1 MTLKKHI
8 LLIVGFVIAFN
19 GYGQSRAIKKV
30 IKKQYNNFSYVKTSE
45 ILGEVAAKGYKSVDL
60 FQKLGNSFYFNN
72 KMEDA
77 AKWYGEL
84 MALEGT
90 DLATEKIDPEYYYR
104 YSQALKSIQKYD
116 EADQWMQKFAENK
129 ASDLRGKSFLGKRD
143 YLKSI
148 EEKSESFIIKN
159 MDINS
164 AASDFGSNQYKNQL
178 IFASSRTPG
187 DIYKWNE
194 QPFLELHAATKQ
206 EDGSYSNVE
215 KFDKRIN
222 TAYHESTVSFTPDD
236 KIMYFTRNN
245 YTKRKLKKDLEGIT
259 RLKMYRASIQKD
271 GSWGDVKGIHFNSD
285 QYSVAHPTV
294 NVRGTKLYFASDM
307 PGTVG
312 ASDLYVVDINADGS
326 LGTPTN
332 LGSKINTEGQ
342 ETFPYVNSKGDL
354 YFSSNGLT
362 GLGGLDIFMIR
373 DFENKYEKRESFVV
387 ENVGKPI
394 NSSMD
399 DFGYYENLG
408 TQEGFFTSNR
418 DGGKGDDDIYQF
430 VVPDCLQQLE
440 GLVLD
445 EDTKQ
450 LITGATVRLF
460 EASGEEIGKM
470 IVGEDAQYTFQDVPC
485 EKEYLVRVEKE
496 NYTSDEARVMT
507 SNNRKEVLN
516 LDLEIKADQ
525 VEIAVGTNLREAINL
540 NPIYFNFDKANIRPD
555 AEVEL
560 QKVIAV
566 LEKYP
571 NMKIDVRSHT
581 DSRASKSYNDA
592 LSSRRNASTIKYLI
606 QVGGIA
612 ATRLTGKGYG
622 ERQLSNGCSD
632 GVRCSKDEHQQNR
645 RSDFII
651 VSMD

>member
-1 MTLKKHI
+1 
-8 LLIVGFVIAFN
+8 
-19 GYGQSRAIKKV
+19 
-30 IKKQYNNFSYVKTSE
+30 
-45 ILGEVAAKGYKSVDL
+45 
-60 FQKLGNSFYFNN
+60 
-72 KMEDA
+72 MEDA

-399 DFGYYENLG
+399 
-408 TQEGFFTSNR
+408 
-418 DGGKGDDDIYQF
+418 
-430 VVPDCLQQLE
+430 
-440 GLVLD
+440 
-445 EDTKQ
+445 
-450 LITGATVRLF
+450 
-460 EASGEEIGKM
+460 
-470 IVGEDAQYTFQDVPC
+470 
-485 EKEYLVRVEKE
+485 
-496 NYTSDEARVMT
+496 
-507 SNNRKEVLN
+507 
-516 LDLEIKADQ
+516 
-525 VEIAVGTNLREAINL
+525 
-540 NPIYFNFDKANIRPD
+540 NI
-555 AEVEL
+555 
-560 QKVIAV
+560 
-566 LEKYP
+566 
-571 NMKIDVRSHT
+571 
-581 DSRASKSYNDA
+581 
-592 LSSRRNASTIKYLI
+592 
-606 QVGGIA
+606 
-612 ATRLTGKGYG
+612 
-622 ERQLSNGCSD
+622 
-632 GVRCSKDEHQQNR
+632 
-645 RSDFII
+645 
-651 VSMD
+651 

>member
-1 MTLKKHI
+1 MTLKKYI
-8 LLIVGFVIAFN
+8 LLIVGFVLAFN
-19 GYGQSRAIKKV
+19 GYGQSRAIKKA

-116 EADQWMQKFAENK
+116 EADSWMQKFAESK
-129 ASDLRGKSFLGKRD
+129 STDLRGKSFLGKRD

-148 EEKSESFIIKN
+148 DELSESFAIKN

-178 IFASSRTPG
+178 IFASSRAPG

-215 KFDKRIN
+215 KFDKTIN
-222 TAYHESTVSFTPDD
+222 TEYHESTVSFSPDD
-236 KIMYFTRNN
+236 QVMYFTRNN
-245 YTKRKLKKDLEGIT
+245 YTKRRLKKDVDGIT

-271 GSWGDVKGIHFNSD
+271 GSWGDVKAIHFNSD
-285 QYSVAHPTV
+285 AYSVAHPTV
-294 NVRGTKLYFASDM
+294 NAKGTKLYFASDM
-307 PGTVG
+307 PGTIG

-332 LGSKINTEGQ
+332 LGSKLNTEAQ
-342 ETFPYVNSKGDL
+342 ETFPYINSKGDL

-362 GLGGLDIFMIR
+362 GLGGLDIFMIK
-373 DFENKYEKRESFVV
+373 DFENTFEKRESFVV

-394 NSSMD
+394 NSSKD

-516 LDLEIKADQ
+516 LDLEIKADK

-540 NPIYFNFDKANIRPD
+540 NPIYFNFDKSKIRPD

-566 LEKYP
+566 LQQYP

-592 LSSRRNASTIKYLI
+592 LSSRRNASTIKYI
-606 QVGGIA
+606 VKVGGIA
-612 ATRLTGKGYG
+612 ASRLTGQGYG

-632 GVRCSKDEHQQNR
+632 GVRCSEDEHQQNR

-651 VSMD
+651 VSID

>member
-440 GLVLD
+440 GLVID
-445 EDTKQ
+445 EDTKA

-540 NPIYFNFDKANIRPD
+540 NPIYFNFDKSKIRPD

-566 LEKYP
+566 LQQYP

-592 LSSRRNASTIKYLI
+592 LSSRRNASTIKYI
-606 QVGGIA
+606 VKVGGIA
-612 ATRLTGKGYG
+612 ANRLTGQGYG

-632 GVRCSKDEHQQNR
+632 GVRCSEDEHQQNR

-651 VSMD
+651 VSID